1 MTDEAARVAAM
12 LTPAECDA
20 VRGIYS
26 YSSPWEEEEGDVKL
40 YQLGI
45 WNPRPKWGKSPM
57 TDFGHSVR
65 AHLETRNEP

>member
-20 VRGIYS
+20 VQGIYS
-26 YSSPWEEEEGDVKL
+26 YSSPWEEEEGDAKL

-45 WNPRPKWGKSPM
+45 WNPRPKWG
-57 TDFGHSVR
+57 HSAITPLGLAVR
-65 AHLETRNEP
+65 AYLESRND